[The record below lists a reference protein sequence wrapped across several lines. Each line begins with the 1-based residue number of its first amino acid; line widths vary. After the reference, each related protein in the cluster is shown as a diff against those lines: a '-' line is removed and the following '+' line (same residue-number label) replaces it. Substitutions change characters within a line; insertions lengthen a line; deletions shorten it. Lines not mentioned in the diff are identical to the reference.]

1 MINPVGKFCGCTS
14 FPSLCLSQIRR
25 QFTPR
30 HASRDLFAIEVKCQ
44 NWPVLAFRLTLKKEK
59 NWNKNITRSNNLFII
74 LLIFPLL
81 IVPFSPFNFKLPY
94 FSSFESDLSLPDIYA
109 FFQENV
115 SPADYSLL
123 KYERKRNAYLTL
135 PFIIEVMQISWYL
148 HTCDLRSMNLQF
160 QTSQRCGSGLIYG
173 AGGVISF
180 MSFIEVS

>member
-59 NWNKNITRSNNLFII
+59 NWNKNITRSKNLFII

-94 FSSFESDLSLPDIYA
+94 FRHLNQIYLYLIYMLFPGECFACWLLAFEIR
-109 FFQENV
+109 EKEKC
-115 SPADYSLL
+115 LL
-123 KYERKRNAYLTL
+123 NIA
-135 PFIIEVMQISWYL
+135 IHNWGMQISWYL